1 VKEWWRRRN
10 VRLSLTLWYCG
21 ATVVVLAL
29 YAGSVF
35 TIVSRNASKTLDDRL
50 RSDLQWAAE
59 MVEQRPD
66 GSLTWFEG
74 DPGDGNSP
82 WLQVWTQAGDLLY
95 RSAFAERL
103 PIPGSLSLRSHP
115 DAGIRSLSTSA
126 RAMYRVLSARSKI
139 GGSLVTIQ
147 VARSEAPM
155 QQELGQLVLMLILGL
170 PLGVAA
176 AGFGGY
182 SLARRAL
189 APVDRMAERAHS
201 ITAERLSD
209 RLPVDNPDDELGRL
223 ASVFNETLGRLEWS
237 FDQMRRFTA
246 DVSHEV
252 RTPLTAIR
260 SVGEVGLRARRDE
273 GAYRGIIGSMLEE
286 ADRLTGLVDRLLAL
300 SRAETGPAM
309 MSVDVINLGELVDN
323 VVAHLGVLAEEKDQ
337 SLAIECLGL
346 PLALGDRCML
356 RQALINIVDNAIKFT
371 PVGGGIRIRVLDSP
385 SGAMLDVSDTGPG
398 VPAELRA
405 RIFDRHLSGSQ
416 GGGLSSGK
424 RCGTGL
430 GLSIAKGAVEANGGR
445 LTLESVN
452 GAGSTF
458 RITLPGLDAGAA
470 ANRQGAA
477 MAALSA

>member
-1 VKEWWRRRN
+1 VKDWWRRRN

-21 ATVVVLAL
+21 ATVVVLAV

-50 RSDLQWAAE
+50 RGDLQWAAE

-74 DPGDGNSP
+74 DPGDGKSP
-82 WLQVWTQAGDLLY
+82 WLQVWAPAGTLLY

-103 PIPGSLSLRSHP
+103 PIPGSLWLRSHP
-115 DAGIRSLSTSA
+115 DAGITTLGTSA
-126 RAMYRVLSARSKI
+126 AATFRVLSARSKI
-139 GGSLVTIQ
+139 GGALVTIQ
-147 VARSEAPM
+147 VARPEAPM
-155 QQELGQLVLMLILGL
+155 RQELGQLVLILILGL

-189 APVDRMAERAHS
+189 APVDRMAERARS

-260 SVGEVGLRARRDE
+260 SVGEVGLRGRRDE
-273 GAYRGIIGSMLEE
+273 LAYRGIIGSMLEE
-286 ADRLTGLVDRLLAL
+286 ADRLTSLVDRLLAL
-300 SRAETGPAM
+300 SRAETGQAM
-309 MSVDVINLGELVDN
+309 LSVDVIDLGELVHN
-323 VVAHLGVLAEEKDQ
+323 VVAHLGVLAEEKGQ
-337 SLAIECLGL
+337 SLTIESPGL
-346 PLALGDRCML
+346 PVALADRFML
-356 RQALINIVDNAIKFT
+356 RQALINIVDNAVKFT
-371 PVGGGIRIRVLDSP
+371 PVGGKIRIHVLESP
-385 SGAMLDVSDTGPG
+385 AGALIDVSDTGPG
-398 VPAELRA
+398 VAPELRA
-405 RIFDRHLSGSQ
+405 RIFDRHQSGRSGS
-416 GGGLSSGK
+416 GK
-424 RCGTGL
+424 TRGTGL
-430 GLSIAKGAVEANGGR
+430 GLSIAKWAVEANGGK
-445 LTLESVN
+445 LTLEGAN
-452 GAGSTF
+452 GTGSTF
-458 RITLPGLDAGAA
+458 RITLPGVDADAGTT
-470 ANRQGAA
+470 RQGGVPA
-477 MAALSA
+477 AALSA